1 MKDIYKQEKEVVILT
16 QLRYT
21 VPEMVE
27 LMKVDGGYERNKKK
41 VKRLEFASNY
51 VNSIAY
57 FSCFE
62 NLTSINLGTL
72 PST

>member
-1 MKDIYKQEKEVVILT
+1 MKETYKQEKEVVILT

-41 VKRLEFASNY
+41 VKRM
-51 VNSIAY
+51 
-57 FSCFE
+57 
-62 NLTSINLGTL
+62 
-72 PST
+72 